1 MCLSERTQVFNCAP
15 PRRAHPAASQG
26 IHDEGRPRQVL
37 STQMKVMQ
45 TLNMKTASLYA
56 HVKGMDGLLTEI
68 KLNTIRQMAAAEME
82 AIAGKEKDMALFA
95 LAEAYRNY
103 AKEHPGLYMLVM
115 GGAHGDNSALEQAA
129 EEFSSPIRTVL
140 SQFGVSAKEQANYE
154 RVLRAMMHGFV
165 SQEECG
171 AFSGQG
177 DNLNESYFLAVRIIA
192 ESLE

>member
-1 MCLSERTQVFNCAP
+1 M
-15 PRRAHPAASQG
+15 PRQGLNKEAVTNAATKLIEEQG
-26 IHDEGRPRQVL
+26 IAAFSMNELAR
-37 STQMKVMQ
+37 
-45 TLNMKTASLYA
+45 TLNIKTASLYA